1 MWKRDTYFGKV
12 LEEDGPWIAE
22 AKKAREEIMKFYR
35 ETKPLRTI
43 PTGYSKLWKLHTDT
57 EILTWHLPKFA
68 KWLEDNDAFI
78 QYWTV
83 NEVAH
88 TTIGHWTDEMI
99 DALGLPPMFK
109 DKEFTIGVETH
120 SDMDTT
126 ISKMENW
133 KNNPVANFTK
143 RPAKNLK
150 DSWVDTEEEVR
161 ALGRFPALSIN
172 IPMDDG
178 KGLDELEVFK
188 WGNPAIEQVSFKDLF
203 DRLKEEGKFYAEE
216 GHYKSLKH
224 GFFNTEDLQRGFLT
238 TDAGKKVIM
247 LNITQPHRWTK
258 ATDDPNERL
267 LIRVLRKGD
276 EQKDAFNLFDAD
288 LPA

>member
-22 AKKAREEIMKFYR
+22 AKEAKEEIMKFYQ
-35 ETKPLRTI
+35 ETKPMRTI

-57 EILTWHLPKFA
+57 EILTRSLPKFA
-68 KWLEDNDAFI
+68 KWLDDNDAFM

-88 TTIGHWTDEMI
+88 TTVGHWTDEMI
-99 DALGLPPMFK
+99 DALNIPPILK

-126 ISKMENW
+126 ISKMENL
-133 KNNPVANFTK
+133 KNNFT
-143 RPAKNLK
+143 AKTRGRTAEDFK
-150 DSWVDTEEEVR
+150 DSWVDSEEEAR
-161 ALGRFPALSIN
+161 TLGHFPSLSIN

-178 KGLDELEVFK
+178 KGLDEIEVFK

-216 GHYKSLKH
+216 VHYKSMKH
-224 GFFNTEDLQRGFLT
+224 GFFKTEELQRGFFT
-238 TDAGKKVIM
+238 TDAGKKVVM

-258 ATDDPNERL
+258 TTDDPNARL

-276 EQKDAFNLFDAD
+276 EHKDAFNLFDANV
-288 LPA
+288 PA